1 MKNYIYQNK
10 WDTYKTTL
18 NKIHGTEYVL
28 HYFFLIFIG
37 VQLLHDTVLVSVVQQ
52 SESAICIHIS
62 PYPLPL

>member
-28 HYFFLIFIG
+28 HYFFFNLYWSVIASRYC
-37 VQLLHDTVLVSVVQQ
+37 VSF
-52 SESAICIHIS
+52 CCTTK
-62 PYPLPL
+62 